1 MDLNYNRSEDLQ
13 HSETVDSV
21 SRCSRSYLLMK
32 TAIDELKKAAPLQT
46 DKKRAIRALSEWPTR
61 KFNQNPKRY
70 KDYRMLL
77 LLFQLL
83 LLLLLMLCCCCL
95 IVIW

>member
-1 MDLNYNRSEDLQ
+1 
-13 HSETVDSV
+13 
-21 SRCSRSYLLMK
+21 MK
-32 TAIDELKKAAPLQT
+32 TEIDELKKAAPLQT
-46 DKKRAIRALSEWPTR
+46 EKENWQFELSANAWPTR
-61 KFNQNPKRY
+61 KFNQNPKCY